1 MIVKI
6 VYNEGDEKTT
16 ELISVK
22 DLDFKRLKEIA
33 KDYSKEGCPTF
44 FKDYLKEN
52 GLPFLEIKPEETIE
66 V

>member
-1 MIVKI
+1 MIVEI

-22 DLDFKRLKEIA
+22 DLDFKRLKKIA

-44 FKDYLKEN
+44 FKEYLKEK

>member
-6 VYNEGDEKTT
+6 VYNEGDEKST
-16 ELISVK
+16 ELISIK
-22 DLDFKRLKEIA
+22 GFDFYKLKEIA

-44 FKDYLKEN
+44 FKEYIKEK